1 MEPLPVGYRFRPT
14 DEELINHYLRLK
26 INGFHKEVDVI
37 REVDICKC
45 EPWDLPDLSM
55 VESVDNEWF
64 FFCPRDRKY
73 QSGQRSNRATV
84 AGYWKATGKDR
95 FIKSTRGT
103 NVIGRKKTL
112 VFYTGRAPRGN
123 RTHWVIHEYC
133 ATEDAL
139 NGNHP
144 GQSAFVICR
153 LFKKHDGK
161 LDEVTESSN
170 CDEYEQ
176 KVSSSTV
183 KLSAEDTQSE
193 QETPMSSPQ
202 AGVQSS
208 RMKGDLDESIMN
220 IFADNH
226 ITTDRRNNICPSN
239 EATGHG
245 MGNIPIQ
252 ADKGMEIA
260 LGDFSELQD
269 LPGSKIF
276 SPLHM
281 QMSNEFGS
289 VFFPNPVSFSYEN
302 MPVPFQYGS
311 NSADMA
317 AFLVSSGDCSSSRQI
332 PGINCEP
339 QKCTNDH
346 RDFVNTA
353 TGSCWESDLE
363 ISQRRILTPAEM
375 CSMPDGIN
383 QEGRRNVSFPQNASN
398 SSAAVSVDDQ
408 VCNLQNLEESR
419 TYNNAVDG
427 DDYTRTGIKI
437 RPRQT
442 DNQAVARKIVLQG
455 IASKR
460 IRLQNKSRVRSISRR
475 LPKTLSYDNEK
486 CDARA
491 SFIEARDADE
501 HPATSTAAS
510 SRTDEFEG
518 VSLAQSNYGGIVRKL
533 PTRSTGKLT
542 NVPAVFLKKA
552 PVYCFASSYLHQ
564 WRILAAAGLVIV
576 VAGICGKLLL

>member
-14 DEELINHYLRLK
+14 DEELINHYLKLK
-26 INGFHKEVDVI
+26 INGFNQEVDVI

-95 FIKSTRGT
+95 FIKSGRGM

-133 ATEDAL
+133 ATDDAL

-170 CDEYEQ
+170 GDEVEQ

-202 AGVQSS
+202 AGAPSS
-208 RMKGDLDESIMN
+208 MIKEDLDVSVRN
-220 IFADNH
+220 IFADNC
-226 ITTDRRNNICPSN
+226 ISTDQYSKTCPSDDA
-239 EATGHG
+239 EGLGIH
-245 MGNIPIQ
+245 NIPIQ
-252 ADKGMEIA
+252 ADKGMEITI
-260 LGDFSELQD
+260 GDFNELQD

-302 MPVPFQYGS
+302 MPVQCQYGS
-311 NSADMA
+311 NSVDIAD
-317 AFLVSSGDCSSSRQI
+317 FLVNSDERSGSLQI
-332 PGINCEP
+332 PGVNCET
-339 QKCTNDH
+339 QKCTIDNKNFGEDP
-346 RDFVNTA
+346 
-353 TGSCWESDLE
+353 GSFWESDLE
-363 ISQRRILTPAEM
+363 IYQGQSSMPAGN
-375 CSMPDGIN
+375 CSMPDCIN
-383 QEGRRNVSFPQNASN
+383 QDGGRIISFLQNVNNAS
-398 SSAAVSVDDQ
+398 SALSVDDQ
-408 VCNLQNLEESR
+408 TCNSRNLDGSR
-419 TYNNAVDG
+419 TNNNALDG
-427 DDYTRTGIKI
+427 DDNTRAGIKI

-442 DNQAVARKIVLQG
+442 DNQAVTRKIVLQG

-460 IRLQNKSRVRSISRR
+460 IHLQSKLRVRSVSRR
-475 LPKTLSYDNEK
+475 VPKSLSFDDEK
-486 CDARA
+486 CDAKA
-491 SFIEARDADE
+491 SYTEAKEAKAK
-501 HPATSTAAS
+501 HNFPTAADAAS
-510 SRTDEFEG
+510 VPVVLLKE
-518 VSLAQSNYGGIVRKL
+518 
-533 PTRSTGKLT
+533 TR
-542 NVPAVFLKKA
+542 
-552 PVYCFASSYLHQ
+552 VYCFTSSYMHI
-564 WRILAAAGLVIV
+564 WRTLVVIGFAV
-576 VAGICGKLLL
+576 SVDFVSERYDVLK

>member
-1 MEPLPVGYRFRPT
+1 M
-14 DEELINHYLRLK
+14 
-26 INGFHKEVDVI
+26 
-37 REVDICKC
+37 
-45 EPWDLPDLSM
+45 
-55 VESVDNEWF
+55 
-64 FFCPRDRKY
+64 
-73 QSGQRSNRATV
+73 
-84 AGYWKATGKDR
+84 
-95 FIKSTRGT
+95 
-103 NVIGRKKTL
+103 
-112 VFYTGRAPRGN
+112 
-123 RTHWVIHEYC
+123 
-133 ATEDAL
+133 
-139 NGNHP
+139 
-144 GQSAFVICR
+144 QSAFVICR

-245 MGNIPIQ
+245 MGNIPIQVSGEVEFIMSLSALLALLSIKAKIGFEYTNFFMLQ

-363 ISQRRILTPAEM
+363 ISQRR
-375 CSMPDGIN
+375 
-383 QEGRRNVSFPQNASN
+383 V
-398 SSAAVSVDDQ
+398 
-408 VCNLQNLEESR
+408 
-419 TYNNAVDG
+419 
-427 DDYTRTGIKI
+427 
-437 RPRQT
+437 
-442 DNQAVARKIVLQG
+442 
-455 IASKR
+455 
-460 IRLQNKSRVRSISRR
+460 
-475 LPKTLSYDNEK
+475 
-486 CDARA
+486 
-491 SFIEARDADE
+491 
-501 HPATSTAAS
+501 
-510 SRTDEFEG
+510 
-518 VSLAQSNYGGIVRKL
+518 
-533 PTRSTGKLT
+533 
-542 NVPAVFLKKA
+542 
-552 PVYCFASSYLHQ
+552 
-564 WRILAAAGLVIV
+564 
-576 VAGICGKLLL
+576 

>member
-1 MEPLPVGYRFRPT
+1 
-14 DEELINHYLRLK
+14 
-26 INGFHKEVDVI
+26 
-37 REVDICKC
+37 
-45 EPWDLPDLSM
+45 
-55 VESVDNEWF
+55 
-64 FFCPRDRKY
+64 
-73 QSGQRSNRATV
+73 
-84 AGYWKATGKDR
+84 
-95 FIKSTRGT
+95 
-103 NVIGRKKTL
+103 
-112 VFYTGRAPRGN
+112 
-123 RTHWVIHEYC
+123 
-133 ATEDAL
+133 
-139 NGNHP
+139 
-144 GQSAFVICR
+144 
-153 LFKKHDGK
+153 
-161 LDEVTESSN
+161 
-170 CDEYEQ
+170 
-176 KVSSSTV
+176 
-183 KLSAEDTQSE
+183 
-193 QETPMSSPQ
+193 
-202 AGVQSS
+202 
-208 RMKGDLDESIMN
+208 
-220 IFADNH
+220 
-226 ITTDRRNNICPSN
+226 
-239 EATGHG
+239 
-245 MGNIPIQ
+245 
-252 ADKGMEIA
+252 
-260 LGDFSELQD
+260 
-269 LPGSKIF
+269 
-276 SPLHM
+276 
-281 QMSNEFGS
+281 
-289 VFFPNPVSFSYEN
+289 
-302 MPVPFQYGS
+302 
-311 NSADMA
+311 
-317 AFLVSSGDCSSSRQI
+317 
-332 PGINCEP
+332 
-339 QKCTNDH
+339 
-346 RDFVNTA
+346 
-353 TGSCWESDLE
+353 
-363 ISQRRILTPAEM
+363 M

-491 SFIEARDADE
+491 SFIEVWNLSLCVHIKQFLSRISNCTVLALQARDADE

>member
-226 ITTDRRNNICPSN
+226 ITTDRRNNIY
-239 EATGHG
+239 
-245 MGNIPIQ
+245 
-252 ADKGMEIA
+252 KGMEIA

-339 QKCTNDH
+339 QN
-346 RDFVNTA
+346 
-353 TGSCWESDLE
+353 
-363 ISQRRILTPAEM
+363 
-375 CSMPDGIN
+375 
-383 QEGRRNVSFPQNASN
+383 N

-475 LPKTLSYDNEK
+475 LPKTL
-486 CDARA
+486 R
-491 SFIEARDADE
+491 
-501 HPATSTAAS
+501 
-510 SRTDEFEG
+510 
-518 VSLAQSNYGGIVRKL
+518 IVRKL